1 MTKKRT
7 CVSSYRKKDQ
17 YADQQA
23 ARLSGVINNMEA
35 LGRQRERV
43 IRDEKAGQTRTLYAR
58 LSGIGARECER
69 RAARG

>member
-23 ARLSGVINNMEA
+23 ARLSGVVSNMQA
-35 LGRQRERV
+35 LGRQHERV
-43 IRDEKAGQTRTLYAR
+43 ARNERYAAKRTLYAR